1 MPNNVIQKSNNQSSI
16 HSLQVLRA
24 IAATSVVYFHIGV
37 MPKFGSFGVDIFFVI
52 SGFVMAMVIAN
63 GESARAFSI
72 SRISR
77 IVPLYW
83 ILTTCLL
90 LLAALKPELL
100 NSTTANLTNYIKSL
114 FFIPYFKENGAL
126 HPMLAVGWT
135 LNYEMFFYFSIWI
148 SIIASRKYYLPLT
161 LILLFVSY
169 VVLGNL
175 IDNRV
180 INAFFSSTLLF
191 EFAFG
196 MISFFLYKRL
206 QRIKIYI
213 IPLIITALLSYS
225 LMALI
230 EVTGTNIDRL
240 YVYGLPSVILVL
252 SLTLLENSIFS
263 KNNIVTSILVS
274 IGNASYATYL
284 SHFYVVEG
292 MRKIVSLKLNLLDIY
307 TPIGVLTTLVIALI
321 VGQIIYMICD
331 KPISRYTKKVL
342 LSRL

>member
-1 MPNNVIQKSNNQSSI
+1 M
-16 HSLQVLRA
+16 LRA
-24 IAATSVVYFHIGV
+24 IAATSVVYYHIGV
-37 MPKFGSFGVDIFFVI
+37 NLDFGSFGVDIFFVI

-63 GESARAFSI
+63 GESARAFSV

-90 LLAALKPELL
+90 LLASLKPELL

-148 SIIASRKYYLPLT
+148 SIIVSRKYYLPLT

-196 MISFFLYKRL
+196 MVSFFLYKRL
-206 QRIKIYI
+206 QSIKIYI
-213 IPLIITALLSYS
+213 TSLIITALLCYS

-263 KNNIVTSILVS
+263 KNNIATSILVN

-292 MRKIVSLKLNLLDIY
+292 MRKIVSIKLNLLDIY
-307 TPIGVLTTLVIALI
+307 TPIGVLITLVLALI

-342 LSRL
+342 WVIVPLSNRNMY

>member
-16 HSLQVLRA
+16 YSLQVLRA
-24 IAATSVVYFHIGV
+24 IAATSVVYLHIGV
-37 MPKFGSFGVDIFFVI
+37 MPNFGSFGVDIFFVI

-114 FFIPYFKENGAL
+114 FFIPYLKENGTL
-126 HPMLAVGWT
+126 RPMLPVGWT

-169 VVLGNL
+169 IVLGNL
-175 IDNRV
+175 IDNRF
-180 INAFFSSTLLF
+180 INSFFSSTLLF

-196 MISFFLYKRL
+196 MVSFFLYKRL

-213 IPLIITALLSYS
+213 IPLIITALMSYF

-230 EVTGTNIDRL
+230 EVTDINIDRL

-252 SLTLLENSIFS
+252 SLTLLEKSMFS
-263 KNNIVTSILVS
+263 KNNIATSILVS

-284 SHFYVVEG
+284 SHLYVVEG

-307 TPIGVLTTLVIALI
+307 TPIGVLITLVIALI
-321 VGQIIYMICD
+321 VGQIIYLICD

>member
-24 IAATSVVYFHIGV
+24 IVATSVVYFHIGV
-37 MPKFGSFGVDIFFVI
+37 MPNFGSFGVDIFFVI
-52 SGFVMAMVIAN
+52 SGFVMAMVMAN

-263 KNNIVTSILVS
+263 KNNIATSILVS

-307 TPIGVLTTLVIALI
+307 TLIGVLITLVIALI